1 MWSGGHECFEENYD
15 KKQKR
20 FLPPPTVLGRVVR
33 EVAFELSPESQF
45 LGQQHA

>member
-1 MWSGGHECFEENYD
+1 MSAL
-15 KKQKR
+15 KKTTIR
-20 FLPPPTVLGRVVR
+20 SRNVSSPPTVLGRVVR